1 MAADPVSGEFTR
13 MLDATM
19 QALGAL
25 SPPAADDDGAPAEPP
40 AGEAADGQVRA
51 EMGTDGRLRSLWV
64 EPRLMRLGSEE
75 LTEHITTAVNAAI
88 DAMRGAATP
97 PQVGDLSQLREQLAQ
112 VRDTAVPRMGS
123 FLQALTDAQERMAGG
138 DRR

>member
-1 MAADPVSGEFTR
+1 MAADPVSGDFTR

-19 QALGAL
+19 QALGAV
-25 SPPAADDDGAPAEPP
+25 SAPAAGADGEPAAPP

-51 EMGTDGRLRSLWV
+51 ELGPDGRLRSLFV

-88 DAMRGAATP
+88 DAMRGATTP
-97 PQVGDLSQLREQLAQ
+97 PQAGDLSQLREQLAE
-112 VRDTAVPRMGS
+112 VRDTAVPRLGS
-123 FLQALTDAQERMAGG
+123 FLAALTEAQDRLARGG
-138 DRR
+138 PR